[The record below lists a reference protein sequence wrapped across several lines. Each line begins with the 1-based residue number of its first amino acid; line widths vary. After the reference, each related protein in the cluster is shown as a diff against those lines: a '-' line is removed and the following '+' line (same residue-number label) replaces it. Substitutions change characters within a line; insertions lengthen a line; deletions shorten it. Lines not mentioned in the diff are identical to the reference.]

1 MINRRNFIEGM
12 ASGIALS
19 KLGAAGALG
28 LDRGVAAADAQ
39 PQSWIDNGMIDA
51 GGSHEPLIFVTRRG
65 GQSVDARRMVEYQQ
79 SEEVVLQ
86 LKAQGVEVFHTHLYK
101 GFGMVAEKS
110 DMEDTVRTA
119 QMVHR
124 LGMKIDTYIQWSSM
138 MYETFFAEEP
148 RAPGWIQR
156 DASGQPIML
165 WYSYQQSFRYIP
177 CFANQEYLEYLKKVV
192 RFAVEEVKTDF
203 IHFDNF
209 GQDAEPQSCHC
220 DHCKNGF
227 RAYLRNKYSPQQRKD
242 RFGFE
247 NVDYVNPPLWN
258 TQNPP
263 DQLDVIEEPGIQEWI
278 EFRCQTMTNALAQM
292 VDLIRASGRDV
303 VVEVNCGGIT
313 GDNTPWTRGTD
324 HASILKLTRSFW
336 DESDQ
341 RPEYSPDGRLITAI
355 RTYKAARVYRNVAL
369 LNTWESEPAIAE
381 CLAFNQTIGFAGII
395 PLTPE
400 MVKYISFYRRNRDLY
415 VGSSDVAS
423 VAVFRSHP
431 SITYH
436 FSKAGLSAILAEQA
450 LIQARIP
457 FTLILDE
464 DLSRLS
470 PATCKV
476 LILPD
481 SECLSDEQLA
491 AVRKYVNA
499 GGGLIVTGRAGFYD
513 SWRRSRVTP
522 GLQDLV
528 GWHAA
533 ASTPMNP
540 MADAAPIAPA
550 TLSRNE
556 FGRGRVAYIP
566 ELIFDGPLPAFDIYF
581 TIGTNF
587 LKRPKNWKEL
597 VDSVDWAARNDLAMR
612 VAGPDFL
619 VANLVEQPDKQ
630 RRLIHLVNLN
640 ASKTP
645 AIENIEIECALPQAS
660 LARSVSLY
668 SPASEN
674 TIPLQFQM
682 QGAAAVFSVPKM
694 NTYCVATV
702 NW

>member
-1 MINRRNFIEGM
+1 MINRREFIEGV
-12 ASGIALS
+12 AGGIAMTRW
-19 KLGAAGALG
+19 GAAASYALDAG
-28 LDRGVAAADAQ
+28 AAAGEPQ
-39 PQSWIDNGMIDA
+39 PQKSWIDNGLIDA

-65 GQSVDARRMVEYQQ
+65 GQSVDARRMIEYQQ
-79 SEEVVLQ
+79 SEEVIRQ
-86 LKAQGVEVFHTHLYK
+86 LHDQGVEVFHTHLYK
-101 GFGMVAEKS
+101 GFGMATEKS
-110 DMEDTVRTA
+110 EMEDTVRTA
-119 QMVHR
+119 QIVHR

-148 RAPGWIQR
+148 RASGWVQR

-165 WYSYQQSFRYIP
+165 WYAYQQSFRYIP
-177 CFANQEYLEYLKKVV
+177 CFSNQEYLDYLKKVV
-192 RFAVEEVKTDF
+192 QFAVEEVKTDF

-209 GQDAEPQSCHC
+209 GQDAEPYSCHC
-220 DHCKNGF
+220 DNCRNGF
-227 RAYLRNKYSPQQRKD
+227 RAYLRTRYSPEQRKD

-263 DQLDVIEEPGIQEWI
+263 DQLDIIEDPGIQEWI
-278 EFRCQTMTNALAQM
+278 DFRCQTLANALNQM
-292 VDLIRASGRDV
+292 VDLIRASRRDV

-324 HASILKLTRSFW
+324 RARILKLTRSFW

-341 RPEYSPDGRLITAI
+341 HPEYLPDGRLITAI

-369 LNTWESEPAIAE
+369 LNTSDNESAIAE
-381 CLAFNQTIGFAGII
+381 CLAFNQTIGFAGVI
-395 PLTPE
+395 PLTSE

-423 VAVFRSHP
+423 AAVFRSYP

-436 FSKAGLSAILAEQA
+436 FSKAALSAILAEQA

-470 PATCKV
+470 PVSCKV

-481 SECLSDEQLA
+481 SECMSDEQLV
-491 AVRKYVNA
+491 AVGKYVEA
-499 GGGLIVTGRAGFYD
+499 GGGLIVTGRAGLYD
-513 SWRRSRVTP
+513 SWRRSRVIP
-522 GLQDLV
+522 GLAELV

-533 ASTPMNP
+533 RTTQSTQQL
-540 MADAAPIAPA
+540 APDSLI
-550 TLSRNE
+550 RNE
-556 FGRGRVAYIP
+556 VGRGRVAYIP
-566 ELIFDGPLPAFDIYF
+566 ELVFEGPLPAFDVYF

-587 LKRPKNWKEL
+587 LKRPKNWEEL
-597 VDSVDWAARNDLAMR
+597 VDAVDWAARSDLAMR
-612 VAGPDFL
+612 VTGPDFL
-619 VANLVEQPDKQ
+619 GANLVEQPERR
-630 RRLIHLVNLN
+630 RRLIHLVNYN

-645 AIENIEIECALPQAS
+645 LIENIEIRCRVPQGYS
-660 LARSVSLY
+660 ARNVSLY
-668 SPASEN
+668 WPASEN
-674 TIPLQFQM
+674 PVRLQFQM
-682 QGAAAVFSVPKM
+682 QGTEAAFSIPKM
-694 NTYCVATV
+694 SSYCIAVV